1 MENKDFEKRYFDEK
15 FGSIDKRLESIN
27 NHLEKMNGRV
37 CKLEETCN
45 EHKVVISDFRHVE
58 KEVEEMKGQ
67 VDTLD
72 REMLEVRFF
81 KKYPKVF
88 IGILVISVAA
98 ALGMTGFVTVQTSKN
113 SNKIEEVRE
122 KVDWIDTKTGVK
134 YRSSEETKRNR

>member
-72 REMLEVRFF
+72 KELLEVRFF

-122 KVDWIDTKTGVK
+122 KVDWIDTKTGVR
-134 YRSSEETKRNR
+134 YRGETNKNK